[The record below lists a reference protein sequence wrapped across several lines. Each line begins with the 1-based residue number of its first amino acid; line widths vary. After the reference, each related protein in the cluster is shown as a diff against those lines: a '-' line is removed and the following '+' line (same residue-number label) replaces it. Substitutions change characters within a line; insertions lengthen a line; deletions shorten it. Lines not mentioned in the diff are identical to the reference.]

1 MNDSTNTTI
10 DLEELENLL
19 EASEHPSSGIKLEKL
34 IPMIVLN
41 WQYFLFSFIICV
53 SGAILYLRYT
63 EPTYKLSARML
74 IKDERKQNSNASQ
87 MLSNMMDMGIV
98 TNSSGIDNEVEV
110 MQSRILM
117 RDVVRELH
125 LNADF
130 RIKGHIMDK
139 IVYRKQAV
147 NVELDPVVLDSLDK
161 DYMEWGEIS
170 SIQMEITRKKMATL

>member
-1 MNDSTNTTI
+1 MNHSKETKI
-10 DLEELENLL
+10 DLELL
-19 EASEHPSSGIKLEKL
+19 EDLLDSQERSSSGMKFKKL

-41 WQYFLFSFIICV
+41 WQYFLFSFIIFV

-74 IKDERKQNSNASQ
+74 IKDDQKKNSNASQ
-87 MLSNMMDMGIV
+87 LLTNMMDLGFV

-147 NVELDPVVLDSLDK
+147 NVELDRLCSTVL
-161 DYMEWGEIS
+161 
-170 SIQMEITRKKMATL
+170 TRIIWNGAKYPAFKWK

>member
-1 MNDSTNTTI
+1 MNHSKETKI
-10 DLEELENLL
+10 DLELL
-19 EASEHPSSGIKLEKL
+19 EDLLDSQERSSSGMKFKKL

-110 MQSRILM
+110 MQSHILM
-117 RDVVRELH
+117 RDVV
-125 LNADF
+125 
-130 RIKGHIMDK
+130 
-139 IVYRKQAV
+139 
-147 NVELDPVVLDSLDK
+147 
-161 DYMEWGEIS
+161 
-170 SIQMEITRKKMATL
+170 

>member
-1 MNDSTNTTI
+1 
-10 DLEELENLL
+10 
-19 EASEHPSSGIKLEKL
+19 
-34 IPMIVLN
+34 
-41 WQYFLFSFIICV
+41 
-53 SGAILYLRYT
+53 
-63 EPTYKLSARML
+63 ML

-125 LNADF
+125 LNAEF

-170 SIQMEITRKKMATL
+170 SIQMDITRKKEAENPEKYYIEVIMQEKIKLYLQYVEKQSFLYDITLIFKTFWMIVTRESE

>member
-1 MNDSTNTTI
+1 
-10 DLEELENLL
+10 
-19 EASEHPSSGIKLEKL
+19 
-34 IPMIVLN
+34 
-41 WQYFLFSFIICV
+41 
-53 SGAILYLRYT
+53 
-63 EPTYKLSARML
+63 ML

-130 RIKGHIMDK
+130 RIKGHIMDR
-139 IVYRKQAV
+139 IVYRK
-147 NVELDPVVLDSLDK
+147 
-161 DYMEWGEIS
+161 
-170 SIQMEITRKKMATL
+170 